1 MCRCWKRW
9 NGTPKSSKYKPLA
22 QGGKKSMLSGKPTL
36 FRAIVL
42 PVVVKVQVW
51 WWSECVRFWKY
62 RYELKYSRLDTRPGP
77 NTNVEL
83 GLESWNRSIKWTL
96 EGHLGWHKSYRIR
109 GPIKTPDGRF
119 RIVDDHESKQLLPR
133 WGDISGAVENRRHS
147 IRLLQH
153 YCTPL
158 STPPKSHEKLLES
171 LDLNL
176 MISLN
181 VYFRMF

>member
-1 MCRCWKRW
+1 
-9 NGTPKSSKYKPLA
+9 
-22 QGGKKSMLSGKPTL
+22 MLSGKPTL

-62 RYELKYSRLDTRPGP
+62 RWELKYSRLDTRPGP

-133 WGDISGAVENRRHS
+133 MRRYFWS
-147 IRLLQH
+147 
-153 YCTPL
+153 CWK
-158 STPPKSHEKLLES
+158 STPFYQAFATLLHPPFHPPKVPRKTVRVIRSKLDDQLEC
-171 LDLNL
+171 LFP
-176 MISLN
+176 N
-181 VYFRMF
+181 VLIEFPSTLQYLGKYTR

>member
-1 MCRCWKRW
+1 
-9 NGTPKSSKYKPLA
+9 
-22 QGGKKSMLSGKPTL
+22 MLSGKPTL

-153 YCTPL
+153 YCTPFH
-158 STPPKSHEKLLES
+158 PPKVPRKTVRVIRSKLDDQLEC
-171 LDLNL
+171 LFP
-176 MISLN
+176 N
-181 VYFRMF
+181 VLIEFPSTLQYLGKYTR